1 MPGDDLRTTREA
13 LERRR
18 RELLQLARNAE
29 AGIEQIRGEREVEH
43 GDEAQAEEAQAR
55 LDLLGEVERAEI
67 ARIDAALE
75 RMEAGGYGICRT
87 CGEPIEP
94 RRLAAVPLALEC
106 AACAGAEAR
115 SSEAPP
121 VAPRRR

>member
-1 MPGDDLRTTREA
+1 MQGDDLRTMRET

-18 RELLQLARNAE
+18 RQLLQLARGVE
-29 AGIEQIRGEREVEH
+29 AGIAEVRGEREVEH
-43 GDEAQAEEAQAR
+43 GDEAQAEEVQAR

-75 RMEAGGYGICRT
+75 RMEAGGYGICRS

-115 SSEAPP
+115 PP
-121 VAPRRR
+121 PDRR

>member
-1 MPGDDLRTTREA
+1 MLPDDLRTTREA

-18 RELLQLARNAE
+18 RQLLHLARDAE
-29 AGIEQIRGEREVEH
+29 AGIAQMRVEREVEH

-87 CGEPIEP
+87 CGDPIEP

-115 SSEAPP
+115 SPEAPSG
-121 VAPRRR
+121 APGRR

>member
-87 CGEPIEP
+87 CGDPIEP

-115 SSEAPP
+115 SSEAKH

>member
-1 MPGDDLRTTREA
+1 MGTDELRTTREA

-18 RELLQLARNAE
+18 RQLVDLARSTE
-29 AGIEQIRGEREVEH
+29 GGIAQIRGEREVEH

-87 CGEPIEP
+87 CGDPIEP

-106 AACAGAEAR
+106 AGCAGAEAQVPG
-115 SSEAPP
+115 APP
-121 VAPRRR
+121 GVPGRR

>member
-115 SSEAPP
+115 SSGAPP
-121 VAPRRR
+121 VAPHRR